1 MIKLKIETEEKKH
14 KDTKASLD
22 LLHIDLDEKLALFS
36 KLSIKNKKLWLEK
49 DDVIENIMRG

>member
-14 KDTKASLD
+14 KDMKASLD